1 MDGRGCRKF
10 RERVKLAGRCT
21 CDCHKRKRRIA
32 SKCWLCGAFL
42 LFQHR
47 GKALCLGKGAAV
59 DKAKPCKK
67 TRQAKRLA
75 ATWWRRGVTVL
86 FHKNGYMD
94 GLDMSG
100 AKSGIARK
108 TKDKVCGE
116 TSKIWVY
123 CTFCRW
129 VV

>member
-1 MDGRGCRKF
+1 MDGRGGAKF
-10 RERVKLAGRCT
+10 HEWTKLAGRCT

-32 SKCWLCGAFL
+32 SKCWLCGTFL

-75 ATWWRRGVTVL
+75 ATWWRRRVTVL

-94 GLDMSG
+94 RLAMSC
-100 AKSGIARK
+100 AKSEIARK
-108 TKDKVCGE
+108 GKDKFSRKHR
-116 TSKIWVY
+116 TL
-123 CTFCRW
+123 FL
-129 VV
+129 